1 MNQEKIGK
9 YIQEKRKELKLTQ
22 LELASRL
29 GVSEK
34 TISNWENGRNMPDLS
49 LFNPL
54 CEELNISINE
64 LMKGEKIDND
74 NYQKVF
80 EENLVNTIDYS
91 NKKTNKKF
99 KQIVVFVI
107 LLFVILLSFI
117 LFNTKSELVNSD
129 TYPIY
134 QEVHI
139 NNKITIPVIEEY
151 ILNNIKMEENDTLKN
166 FTSFEI
172 FSVEQKKENY
182 YYVYAWV
189 LEQSYESNGEVLYE
203 QSGSSYPCRFEL
215 YKENNTYKVINSDM
229 PRDGNLYVEDLKV
242 YFPKYVRDK
251 IDKVHDGNKSVY
263 KKLNDDILNQ
273 AKKFFHLN

>member
-1 MNQEKIGK
+1 
-9 YIQEKRKELKLTQ
+9 
-22 LELASRL
+22 
-29 GVSEK
+29 
-34 TISNWENGRNMPDLS
+34 
-49 LFNPL
+49 
-54 CEELNISINE
+54 
-64 LMKGEKIDND
+64 MKGEKIDND

-215 YKENNTYKVINSDM
+215 YKENNTYIKSMLFLKSNF
-229 PRDGNLYVEDLKV
+229 NLKFGFVASTQRTPSHPFGSLNLNLTEPSGTKRQLSTS
-242 YFPKYVRDK
+242 PN
-251 IDKVHDGNKSVY
+251 VHS
-263 KKLNDDILNQ
+263 
-273 AKKFFHLN
+273 